1 MARKNIDIGIVGND
15 GTGDSIREA
24 FRKVN
29 DNFKEMYAVFGQD
42 GAIKFQDLDNVIT
55 EVRQIYPLSTATGL
69 MKGIVIPVDGSTSF
83 NINITASD
91 SITDQFTTVNT
102 ISLKI
107 NDKITFSSNVTGGG
121 GSIFGGV
128 NATTTYYINSII
140 SSTKF
145 TISLTQDGLGINRV
159 ITSDSTGLNVKPRI
173 MEGGVGISV
182 DSSTDPERIIV
193 SATGGRLNTD
203 LKPSLQSPLNAN
215 GKIIANVGMPTA
227 SNVQTFNNLFGND
240 GVSITVNDVVI
251 SKGYADKNYIRKTG
265 GGGSGQIRARSEPL
279 NRNEYTITIDE
290 YINGNAIIPN
300 HGFDSSIDGS
310 PYTYNSTA
318 TIASGLK
325 NEIPVTDAYFT
336 TNRTFKITELGNT
349 DFTALGAQR
358 NQLGEVF
365 ISNGTGTGTG
375 KVRPVYYI
383 RYFDGN
389 SLSLHFTSNDAL
401 NNANRIVLSNNDGTA
416 VETLTDAYL
425 NTNLLGNWA
434 SSEVLP
440 RNSVVRRQGD
450 VMTGPLTLF
459 DHPEPFEGIG
469 TPNGPND
476 LQAATKYY
484 VDNSSFVSRVNLF
497 VSTSGQ
503 DVQPTTPPGK
513 EGSSWAYSY
522 ATIGKACQKAEYLL
536 SIADVETGP
545 YRQLIAYN
553 NGSSLSVVTEYT
565 PGNIAIIKFSNY
577 NGVRVDQGQLDN
589 EDITPGKLLV
599 GRLSGAKGTIS
610 RYLGNDTSGA
620 AQDIIELI
628 NVRGTFIKGE
638 NLEFG
643 DTVKNIH
650 VTIHVESGIYEEDYP
665 IKLPSN
671 TAIVGDEF
679 RRVLVRPRDRISQ
692 SPWAD
697 TWFFR
702 NTTFDN
708 LNIVNPANPVAKKH
722 FVDLELKGWYSH
734 HYYKKPGLPLNPGP
748 KYDNVGGYT
757 TAAQLIA
764 NNKTTIAQDIV
775 IYING
780 LLTSQ
785 TKPVLTLI
793 EEAKSIRDTG
803 FIIDAI
809 VADLIE
815 GGNEKIVNLQEVFSQ
830 VTTLN
835 AECKQGIQRISI
847 YINGS
852 TWFATRPTGEKTLIT
867 NMINRLYFGFDPA
880 YNTPKNN
887 KDMDVF
893 LCNDATIIRQIT
905 CQGHGGFMMVLDP
918 AGQILTKSPYCQ
930 QSGSFSG
937 SINKQ
942 AFRGGQY
949 IDGFSGNLKPTI
961 VSKTSDGFVI
971 TDIPREPEMP
981 ASFYLNGERFKVNS
995 WLPGP
1000 NAKINAGKLMSLNKN
1015 FVKEQSKIHLETY
1028 NVKFDDSEFEFYINL
1043 IIDSLTFDLINVG
1056 NLKTTLAARRFFR
1069 LDELTLRV
1077 PSNQKPLLVG
1087 VINYIKDTFTSII
1100 ANTTVTTNQN
1110 KYTQIIDN
1118 SITAE
1123 TGTTTILSNLCLNLT
1138 NVIQNGIEA
1147 ANNLNYPEFILK
1159 LAPNSSF
1166 ASINPTTIT
1175 LITPGNTSMLSN
1187 DYTQV
1192 NDLGY
1197 GIVTNNKGLAEC
1209 VSVFSYYTHTSMFSA
1224 NGGQIRSLNSSSAN
1238 GEYGLVALGSDP
1250 LEVSDSVTLADN
1262 LIQVAKINKS
1272 GPYANDGDIA
1282 ELQFYIESFQFPPYN
1297 VSIIEVNHGAS
1308 AGIVRYEMSN
1318 VSVAATD
1325 GSGNPTI
1332 LKVNIN
1338 TSGNNDS
1345 SSSGLKAAL
1354 VHGQNIIIRSGQNIK
1369 FSNVLETN
1377 PVRPS
1382 TALTFEGDPDLDNAP
1397 VYRVIAYNT
1406 TSPTGAPLNAL
1417 GQPQDK
1423 AILTTDTTYNYIILT
1438 VNSNRITL
1446 PDPANPLRT
1455 LGSQAGDI
1463 KIAINPKVAAVEL
1476 ARINTGQMITAWD
1489 GKMHRVVSY
1498 TSASDI
1504 NGNYGIITL
1513 DELATPI
1520 NINSVQPVTGI
1531 QSPVVSALPDGVIT
1545 LRCGLAAGEVANIR
1559 VRISTLRATGHD
1571 FLDIGTGGYNSSNY
1585 PSKIF
1590 GAPTPPSQAKEVEER
1605 TSGRVFYVS
1614 TDQNGFFRVGRFF
1627 TVDQGTGTVKFA
1639 ASIALS
1645 NLDGLGFKKGT
1656 EISEFSDDDKFTD
1669 VANDAVPTEYA
1680 TDAYI
1685 SYRLGL
1691 TRNNNVVAANQRI
1704 GPGFLPLNG
1713 LIGPVANIDW
1723 NGKKIT
1729 ALANPDNASDATN
1742 KGYVDGLA
1750 KTFDSLSKKVDVITN
1765 TASIGDVLVSFGNV
1779 RSNITVK
1786 GFSHATVTGDIQTEL
1801 ISTATST
1808 LATAIPS
1815 SGSINNIVLA
1825 NGSSFPSSGYVLV
1838 RTTNNE
1844 EVFYYSNKQSANI
1857 LPNVI
1862 RLSELDNVIDS
1873 KFNAGFP
1880 SAHSIGVEVIS
1891 LNTLQLNNQ
1900 IKTDTII
1907 NADVKSDAGIL
1918 QSKLSMNE
1926 ANTFP
1931 SADWARTDKAQ
1942 ADLGLAKFD
1951 GTEFET
1957 DRGFVRL
1964 KDTGIGLP
1972 KLKTQATSTVVG
1984 NYNKTSLLTPTAIP
1998 ISNVF
2003 KRGMFESVRGQISSN
2018 AKTYAWSMQNISD
2031 ELDTNGAHNQGAI
2044 EITTNAAANTIVQ
2057 RNGDGRT
2064 QFNGIETDDGVT
2076 ILTFSGSD
2084 PTATPVVYKGQW
2096 TPGTDAS
2103 LHATSADYLTSKDT
2117 TVVRTNTNQVITGI
2131 KQFGGGIAATNNTYN
2146 FGDGANTGSIYFTPT
2161 TNTYGFTKNG
2171 VAGDVVT
2178 FTPSGIYIDGTS
2190 TLPKA
2195 IAATD
2200 KFLRSDGTW
2209 AVVGTLSSGTS
2220 LNTREITT
2228 GASTTTGTVT
2238 GDWTLTTGSKWQA
2251 TYADLAEY
2259 YTADKNYEPGTVLI
2273 FGGTAETTT
2282 TTIFGDSRV
2291 AGVVTT
2297 DPAYIMNAGLKDKPN
2312 STCLALQ
2319 GRVPCKVV
2327 GKVSKG
2333 DLLTTS
2339 ANPGYAIRAT
2349 NPTVGT
2355 IIGKA
2360 LENKDSFELG
2370 VIEIAVGRM

>member
-1 MARKNIDIGIVGND
+1 MARKEIDIGIVGND

-29 DNFKEMYAVFGQD
+29 DNFKEMYAVFGQ
-42 GAIKFQDLDNVIT
+42 GGSIKLQDLGNVIT
-55 EVRQIYPLSTATGL
+55 EQRQIFPLTTATGL
-69 MKGIVIPVDGSTSF
+69 MRGIVTPADGSTSF
-83 NINITASD
+83 NISITASD
-91 SITDQFTTVNT
+91 AASDQLTTANT
-102 ISLKI
+102 IPLKI
-107 NDKITFSSNVTGGG
+107 NDKITFDAALPGSSGL
-121 GSIFGGV
+121 FGGV
-128 NATTTYYINSII
+128 TLNTAYYINSILTTT
-140 SSTKF
+140 SF
-145 TISLTQDGLGINRV
+145 TISLTQDGLGINR
-159 ITSDSTGLNVKPRI
+159 ILTSDSTGQNVKPRI
-173 MEGGVGISV
+173 MAGGTGISI
-182 DSSTDPERIIV
+182 DSATDPDRIIV
-193 SATGGRLNTD
+193 SNTGGRLITD
-203 LKPSLQSPLNAN
+203 TKPSLLSPLNAN
-215 GKIIANVGMPTA
+215 GKIIANIGTPTA

-240 GVSITVNDVVI
+240 GVYITTNDVVI
-251 SKGYADKNYIRKTG
+251 NKGYADKNYIRKTG
-265 GGGSGQIRARSEPL
+265 GGGSGQIRARNEPL
-279 NRNEYTITIDE
+279 NKNAYTITIVE
-290 YINGNAIIPN
+290 YINGNAIVPN
-300 HGFDSSIDGS
+300 HGLDSSIDAS
-310 PYTYNSTA
+310 AYTYLSTTTNA
-318 TIASGLK
+318 ANLK
-325 NEIPVTDAYFT
+325 SIIFT
-336 TNRTFKITELGNT
+336 TDSEFILNRSYKIVELGDT
-349 DFTALGAQR
+349 DFTTLGAQR
-358 NQLGEVF
+358 NIVGEVF
-365 ISNGTGTGTG
+365 VSNTSTGIGTGR
-375 KVRPVYYI
+375 VNPVYFI
-383 RYFDGN
+383 RYVDGN
-389 SLSLHFTSNDAL
+389 TFSLHFTADDAT
-401 NNANRIVLSNNDGTA
+401 NNANRILLSNSDGTA

-425 NTNLLGNWA
+425 DNSLLGNWI
-434 SSEVLP
+434 SNEVLP

-469 TPNGPND
+469 TPNGASD

-503 DVQPTTPPGK
+503 DVQPNTPPGK

-536 SIADVETGP
+536 AIADVETGP

-553 NGSSLSVVTEYT
+553 NGASLSVVKEYT
-565 PGNIAIIKFSNY
+565 PGNIAIIKFSNN
-577 NGVRVDQGQLDN
+577 NGARVDQGVLGN

-599 GRLSGAKGTIS
+599 GRLSGAKATIS
-610 RYLGNDTSGA
+610 QYLGDDGTGA
-620 AQDIIELI
+620 GQDVIELI
-628 NVRGTFIKGE
+628 NVRGTFILGE

-643 DTVKNIH
+643 DTVKNLH

-665 IKLPSN
+665 IKLPAN

-702 NTTFDN
+702 NTTFDG
-708 LNIVNPANPVAKKH
+708 LDLVNTANPVNKKH
-722 FVDLELKGWYSH
+722 FVDIELEGWYSH

-748 KYDNVGGYT
+748 KYTNIGGYT

-764 NNKTTIAQDIV
+764 NNKLTIQQDIV
-775 IYING
+775 VYING

-785 TKPVLTLI
+785 TPQQPVLTQI
-793 EEAKSIRDTG
+793 EETKSIRDTG

-835 AECKQGIQRISI
+835 TECKQGIQHIST

-852 TWFATRPTGEKTLIT
+852 VWFASRPTIEKNLIT
-867 NMINRLYFGFDPA
+867 SMINRLYFGFDPA

-893 LCNDATIIRQIT
+893 LCNDATIVRQIT

-918 AGQILTKSPYCQ
+918 SGQILTKSPYCQ

-937 SINKQ
+937 SINQ
-942 AFRGGQY
+942 HAFRGGQY
-949 IDGFSGNLKPTI
+949 IDGFAGNLKPT
-961 VSKTSDGFVI
+961 VLGKLSDYRLRI
-971 TDIPREPEMP
+971 TDIPREPEIP
-981 ASFYLNGERFKVNS
+981 SSFYINGERFKVNA
-995 WLPGP
+995 WLPSAS
-1000 NAKINAGKLMSLNKN
+1000 AKINAGNLMTLNKN
-1015 FVKEQSKIHLETY
+1015 FVKAQSKTY
-1028 NVKFDDSEFEFYINL
+1028 LDTFNVKYDDSEFEQYINL
-1043 IIDSLTFDLINVG
+1043 IIDSLIFDMINVG
-1056 NLKTTLAARRFFR
+1056 NLKTSLAARRFFR

-1077 PSNQKPLLVG
+1077 LLNQKPLLVG
-1087 VINYIKDTFTSII
+1087 VINYIKDTFTSVI
-1100 ANTTVTTNQN
+1100 ANTAVTTNQN
-1110 KYTQIIDN
+1110 KYSQIIDL

-1123 TGTTTILSNLCLNLT
+1123 TGTAALLQDLCSNLSNVVL
-1138 NVIQNGIEA
+1138 NGIESA
-1147 ANNLNYPEFILK
+1147 DNLDYPEFILK
-1159 LAPNSSF
+1159 LEPTALF
-1166 ASINPTTIT
+1166 ASINPATIT

-1187 DYTQV
+1187 DFTQV

-1209 VSVFSYYTHTSMFSA
+1209 VSVFSYYTWTSMFSA

-1262 LIQVAKINKS
+1262 LIQVAKVNKT
-1272 GPYANDGDIA
+1272 GPYANDGDIG
-1282 ELQFYIESFQFPPYN
+1282 ELQFYIESFQYIPYN
-1297 VSIIEVNHGAS
+1297 VSVIEVNHGGS
-1308 AGIVRYEMSN
+1308 VGIVRYEMSN
-1318 VSVAATD
+1318 ITVAATN
-1325 GSGNPTI
+1325 GSGDPTI
-1332 LKVNIN
+1332 LKVNLN

-1345 SSSGLKAAL
+1345 STSGLKAAL
-1354 VHGQNIIIRSGQNIK
+1354 VHEQNIIIRSGQNLR

-1382 TALTFEGDPDLDNAP
+1382 TALTFEGDPDLANAP

-1406 TSPTGAPLNAL
+1406 TGPTGAPLNAL

-1438 VNSNRITL
+1438 VDKNRIAL
-1446 PDPANPLRT
+1446 PDPSDPLRT

-1463 KIAINPKVAAVEL
+1463 KIAVNPKAAVVEL

-1489 GKMHRVVSY
+1489 GKLHRVVSY
-1498 TSASDI
+1498 TDESDLV
-1504 NGNYGIITL
+1504 GNYGIITL
-1513 DELATPI
+1513 DELATPV
-1520 NINSVQPVTGI
+1520 NINSVPQAVGI
-1531 QSPVVSALPDGVIT
+1531 QSPVVNALPDGVIT

-1571 FLDIGTGGYNSSNY
+1571 FLDVGTGGYNSSNY

-1590 GAPTPPSQAKEVEER
+1590 GAPRPPSQAKEVEER
-1605 TSGRVFYVS
+1605 SSGRVFYVS

-1669 VANDAVPTEYA
+1669 LANDAVPTEFA
-1680 TDAYI
+1680 TDSYI

-1691 TRNNNVVAANQRI
+1691 TRNNNIVPVNQRI

-1713 LIGPVANIDW
+1713 VAGPIANISW
-1723 NGKKIT
+1723 NGYKIT
-1729 ALANPDNASDATN
+1729 SLGSPTNSTDATN
-1742 KGYVDGLA
+1742 KDYVDNLA
-1750 KTFDSLSKKVDVITN
+1750 ITFDSLSKKVDVISL
-1765 TASIGDVLVSFGNV
+1765 TAEKGDVLVSFGNV
-1779 RSNITVK
+1779 RGSSTIK
-1786 GFSHATVTGDIQTEL
+1786 GFSHAKISGDIETTL
-1801 ISTATST
+1801 TSSATST
-1808 LATAIPS
+1808 LASAIHPTN
-1815 SGSINNIVLA
+1815 SITSIALVDA
-1825 NGSSFPSSGYVLV
+1825 SAFPGSGYVLV
-1838 RTTNNE
+1838 QTANNE
-1844 EVFYYSNKQSANI
+1844 EVFFYTNKSGNN
-1857 LPNVI
+1857 LDPVL
-1862 RLSELDNVIDS
+1862 RLSLENSIDS

-1880 SAHSIGVEVIS
+1880 SAHAIGTTVIS
-1891 LNTLQLNNQ
+1891 LNKLELNNQ
-1900 IKTDTII
+1900 IKALSII
-1907 NADVKSDAGIL
+1907 DGDISTTAGIL

-1951 GTEFET
+1951 ATEFET

-1964 KDTGIGLP
+1964 NSGGIAHSRISAVNTRSVLGNNSPSAASSPSSIPFHTVFQKGFRDSLTLENVTP
-1972 KLKTQATSTVVG
+1972 GRRYVWSSLQLALEANSTQSAV
-1984 NYNKTSLLTPTAIP
+1984 
-1998 ISNVF
+1998 
-2003 KRGMFESVRGQISSN
+2003 
-2018 AKTYAWSMQNISD
+2018 
-2031 ELDTNGAHNQGAI
+2031 
-2044 EITTNAAANTIVQ
+2044 EITTNAEAGSIVL

-2064 QFNGIETDDGVT
+2064 QLNGIETDGAISV
-2076 ILTFSGSD
+2076 LTFSGTD
-2084 PTATPVVYKGQW
+2084 DTATPVEYKGQW
-2096 TPGTDAS
+2096 TPGTNAS
-2103 LHATSADYLTSKDT
+2103 LHATSADYLTNVDT
-2117 TVVRTNTNQVITGI
+2117 TVVRTNNSQIITGI
-2131 KQFGGGIAATNNTYN
+2131 KQFSGGIAASNNTYN
-2146 FGDGANTGSIYFTPT
+2146 FGTGTATGSLYFTPAT
-2161 TNTYGFTKNG
+2161 DTYGLTKNG
-2171 VAGDVVT
+2171 GGDVIT
-2178 FTPSGIYIDGTS
+2178 FQPSGITIDGVS

-2195 IAATD
+2195 INASD

-2209 AVVGTLSSGTS
+2209 AIVGTLSSGTI

-2228 GASTTTGTVT
+2228 GDAATTGTVT
-2238 GDWTLTTGSKWQA
+2238 GDWTLTAGSKWQA

-2259 YTADKNYEPGTVLI
+2259 YTADKNYEPGTVLV
-2273 FGGTAETTT
+2273 FGGAAETTT
-2282 TTIFGDSRV
+2282 TTVFGDSRV

-2297 DPAYIMNAGLKDKPN
+2297 DPAYVMNAGLKDKPN
-2312 STCLALQ
+2312 NVCIALQ